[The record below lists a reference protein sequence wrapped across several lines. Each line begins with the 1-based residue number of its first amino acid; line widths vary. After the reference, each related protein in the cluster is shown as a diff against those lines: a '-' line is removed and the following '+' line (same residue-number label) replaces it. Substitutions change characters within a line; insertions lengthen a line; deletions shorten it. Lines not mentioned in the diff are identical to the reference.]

1 MYMELFSEFMDA
13 AFPWIVMALLLAI
26 FFAFYANRKKE

>member
-1 MYMELFSEFMDA
+1 MEHFSEFMDA

-26 FFAFYANRKKE
+26 FFAFYKKKKKE